1 MRSEIQ
7 NIAERALRL
16 SPSARAYIAQT
27 LLESLDFEED
37 FPISDEWMAEIRH
50 RCREMDSG
58 DVKPVSR
65 DKAMAR
71 LREKYS

>member
-1 MRSEIQ
+1 MGSEIQ

-16 SPSARAYIAQT
+16 PPSARAYIAQT

-50 RCREMDSG
+50 RCHEMDSG
-58 DVKPVSR
+58 DVKPVSGE
-65 DKAMAR
+65 KAMAR